1 MNAIQ
6 KATFAASALAITCLG
21 ATLVTAPM
29 AFARPVAVV
38 AQSEHTPCGLE
49 LGQSADLGCTGLGAD
64 AEPIAPIR
72 A

>member
-6 KATFAASALAITCLG
+6 KATFAASSLAITCLG
-21 ATLVTAPM
+21 AALVTAPM

-38 AQSEHTPCGLE
+38 AQSECTISTPS
-49 LGQSADLGCTGLGAD
+49 LGTPAYLGCTGVGVD
-64 AEPIAPIR
+64 AGRVAHSR